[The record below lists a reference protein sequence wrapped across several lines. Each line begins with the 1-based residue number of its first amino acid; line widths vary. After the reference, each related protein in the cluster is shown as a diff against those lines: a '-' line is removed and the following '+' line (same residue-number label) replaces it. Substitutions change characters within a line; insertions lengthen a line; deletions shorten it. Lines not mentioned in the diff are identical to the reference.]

1 MIQKRERE
9 QQLQQQLQQQQR
21 GQQLLP
27 EDRVEKVEGPL
38 KRRGSEAKT
47 EKSKQQ
53 N

>member
-9 QQLQQQLQQQQR
+9 QQLQQQLQ
-21 GQQLLP
+21 QQLLP